1 MQVPSKPYAF
11 RHPSGAVCLA
21 THQSH
26 TSLILRKLRMFIFLV
41 TVLFP
46 ALSLGETYRVEKVLD
61 GDTVILDN
69 VERVRLIGVD
79 TTEKSH
85 PFETV

>member
-1 MQVPSKPYAF
+1 
-11 RHPSGAVCLA
+11 
-21 THQSH
+21 
-26 TSLILRKLRMFIFLV
+26 MFIFLV